1 MSTASVPCPSAD
13 LQLSTVYPMG
23 WQNSPC
29 GYCHQK
35 ESTNRW
41 YTAHASQLS
50 ARDYQDLV
58 NHNWRRSGHLLYRR
72 DMLRSCCP
80 TFTIRLNTH
89 LFRPS
94 RTNRKTV
101 NKVNRYL
108 RCPPEAAPG
117 DVPLTKPQR
126 STVLPQSL
134 PPRRQRTAD
143 PNNMYMRKY
152 VDFGDCVMDGSN
164 QESNPDILQRLTV
177 VTQPAKFEEEAYD
190 VFLRY
195 QKSVHSDDVGKWNK
209 DTYTNFLCQSPIQF
223 ESFDG
228 TTPFPDELSGL
239 DQYGLSDNEGSVG
252 LDDPCASPLSR
263 SLNSLSSSSTV
274 TSPICSTKSDADYA
288 KITAYGSYHQKY
300 YLNSTLIAVGVIDI
314 LPLSV
319 SSVYL
324 FYEPKFAFLGL
335 GRYCAVREAIF
346 AKRLQAAH
354 PHLLRELNYYNM
366 GYYIHSCPKMNYKGD
381 YRPSELLD
389 PVTYEWHSLA
399 SVLPILNDQQHTSFS
414 AHPST
419 RAAQL
424 HSLAPSM
431 TPWYQRLNSASAGRQ
446 PITRSMAQALQLPP
460 LGFLLPS
467 EMPAEVWDGLMVE
480 VDHRSFP
487 AGLVRARLPW
497 SRAPLDEFYS
507 SIGHKLAA
515 RMKISLNLTPSY
527 RALYEASVIED
538 DVMSQESDGSDLL

>member
-1 MSTASVPCPSAD
+1 
-13 LQLSTVYPMG
+13 LSTVYPMG

-209 DTYTNFLCQSPIQF
+209 DTYTNFLCQSPIH
-223 ESFDG
+223 
-228 TTPFPDELSGL
+228 
-239 DQYGLSDNEGSVG
+239 
-252 LDDPCASPLSR
+252 
-263 SLNSLSSSSTV
+263 
-274 TSPICSTKSDADYA
+274 DADYA

-389 PVTYEWHSLA
+389 PVTYEW
-399 SVLPILNDQQHTSFS
+399 
-414 AHPST
+414 
-419 RAAQL
+419 
-424 HSLAPSM
+424 
-431 TPWYQRLNSASAGRQ
+431 
-446 PITRSMAQALQLPP
+446 
-460 LGFLLPS
+460 
-467 EMPAEVWDGLMVE
+467 
-480 VDHRSFP
+480 
-487 AGLVRARLPW
+487 
-497 SRAPLDEFYS
+497 
-507 SIGHKLAA
+507 
-515 RMKISLNLTPSY
+515 
-527 RALYEASVIED
+527 
-538 DVMSQESDGSDLL
+538 